1 MQPFITAS
9 VSSMRLNLK
18 EDQGKPWSEVYES
31 HLRLKPMGKL
41 AKQSKALQLSEIARV
56 NVTGL
61 SKLKKKIIGVN
72 KEIS

>member
-1 MQPFITAS
+1 
-9 VSSMRLNLK
+9 
-18 EDQGKPWSEVYES
+18 
-31 HLRLKPMGKL
+31 MGKL